1 MAKDRDIKNTLGDT
15 AFGSSTK
22 DLADGDFGR
31 GYFNAEPKG
40 DYEHS
45 LEPRNSLYPVLDDT
59 DDDNAAG
66 FVHRPRWKGD
76 VERN

>member
-1 MAKDRDIKNTLGDT
+1 MAKDRDIRKTLGDT

-22 DLADGDFGR
+22 DLADGDFAR

-45 LEPRNSLYPVLDDT
+45 LEPKPEYPVWPMDDEADPDT
-59 DDDNAAG
+59 G
-66 FVHRPRWKGD
+66 FVHRPEYKGD
-76 VERN
+76 VER